1 MFDGCSKEW
10 GATSAVWGAQY
21 GGPSSNTCPS
31 FPKALQPGCG
41 FRWGWMKGAD
51 NPTLVPLHPF
61 SFIPSF
67 TGLPCLPSFS

>member
-10 GATSAVWGAQY
+10 GATTAVWGARY

-51 NPTLVPLHPF
+51 NPTLVFPPPLQQ
-61 SFIPSF
+61 
-67 TGLPCLPSFS
+67 LVQKANRRL